1 MSEKIKP
8 VRLADTI
15 AEHIQAMIL
24 EGVVRPGEKLIA
36 ERELAARLGVSRP
49 SLRDALAALEAKG
62 LLATGKSGTVVAPFL
77 STLADPLAELFRD
90 SERVSADYF
99 EFRRLM
105 EAHATASAAIRATET
120 DRRLIR
126 DCLADMRLAHEL
138 SDPTQE
144 AETDVRLHIA
154 VYEAAHNVVVLHV
167 MRVLADLLR
176 QGVFFNRENLYRR
189 TGVRDA
195 LLEQHL
201 RIGEAVLAG
210 DSIKAEEAA
219 AQHIA
224 FISMTNDE
232 IRRDELRQ
240 AASLRRVSRQDLVA
254 G

>member
-1 MSEKIKP
+1 VSEKIKP
-8 VRLADTI
+8 VRLADSI

-49 SLRDALAALEAKG
+49 SLRDALALLQAKG
-62 LLATGKSGTVVAPFL
+62 LLVTSKSGTIVAQFL
-77 STLADPLAELFRD
+77 ATLVDPLAELFRD

-99 EFRRLM
+99 EFRRVV
-105 EAHATASAAIRATET
+105 EAHAAGAAAIRATQT

-126 DCLADMRLAHEL
+126 DCLADMRRAHEL

-144 AETDVRLHIA
+144 AESDVRLHVA

-167 MRVLADLLR
+167 MRGLADMLR

-189 TGVRDA
+189 AGVRDA
-195 LLEQHL
+195 LLDQHM
-201 RIGEAVLAG
+201 RIGAAVLAG
-210 DSIKAEEAA
+210 DSVKAEAAA

-224 FISMTNDE
+224 FISTTNDE

-240 AASLRRVSRQDLVA
+240 AASMRRISRQDLVA
-254 G
+254 E

>member
-1 MSEKIKP
+1 MSDKIRP

-36 ERELAARLGVSRP
+36 ERELAAKLGVSRP
-49 SLRDALAALEAKG
+49 SLRDALGLLEAKG
-62 LLATGKSGTVVAPFL
+62 LLITSKSGTIVAQFL
-77 STLADPLAELFRD
+77 STLVDPLAQLFRD

-99 EFRRLM
+99 EFRRVM
-105 EAHATASAAIRATET
+105 EAHATGSAAIRATQT
-120 DRRLIR
+120 DRELVR
-126 DCLADMRLAHEL
+126 DCLADMQRAHEL
-138 SDPTQE
+138 SDPTRE

-167 MRVLADLLR
+167 MRGLADMLR
-176 QGVFFNRENLYRR
+176 QGVFFNRENLYWRA
-189 TGVRDA
+189 GVRDA

-210 DSIKAEEAA
+210 DSVEAEAAA

-224 FISMTNDE
+224 FISTTIDE

-240 AASLRRVSRQDLVA
+240 AASMRRIFRQDLVA
-254 G
+254 E

>member
-8 VRLADTI
+8 VRLADSI

-49 SLRDALAALEAKG
+49 SLRDALALLQAKG
-62 LLATGKSGTVVAPFL
+62 LLVTSKSGTIVAQFL
-77 STLADPLAELFRD
+77 ATLVDPLAELFRD

-99 EFRRLM
+99 EFRRVV
-105 EAHATASAAIRATET
+105 EAHAAGAAAIRATET
-120 DRRLIR
+120 DRQLIR
-126 DCLADMRLAHEL
+126 DCLADMRRAHEL

-167 MRVLADLLR
+167 MRGLADMLR

-189 TGVRDA
+189 AGVRDT
-195 LLEQHL
+195 LLDQHL
-201 RIGEAVLAG
+201 RIGAAVLAG
-210 DSIKAEEAA
+210 DSVKAEAAA

-224 FISMTNDE
+224 FISTTNDE

-240 AASLRRVSRQDLVA
+240 AASMRRISRQDLVA
-254 G
+254 E